1 MMMTEGLEPIRKEE
15 GVITDEGGLEQPREE
30 CDDRPT
36 DRPYTTIYSANHLQF
51 SDF

>member
-36 DRPYTTIYSANHLQF
+36 DRIPQYIPRITCNFLTFN
-51 SDF
+51 